1 MKAYQV
7 VFVYEDSSTT
17 QYTVLAESEKC
28 AVNTVLNR
36 NRITK
41 THKFVIVSDFC
52 LTQSEDDIDLVEN
65 FECCG
70 DDLYKFD
77 NVLSSRIDFDYYTVK
92 LGDLQDFEN
101 YIHLIGR
108 QETNKDL

>member
-17 QYTVLAESEKC
+17 QYTVLAESEKY

-36 NRITK
+36 NKITK

-70 DDLYKFD
+70 DDWYKFD
-77 NVLSSRIDFDYYTVK
+77 NVLRKQVNFGQYTIQ
-92 LGDLQDFEN
+92 LCSLQDFEN